1 MKYIDIHCH
10 LDFKDYDAD
19 RQEVLMRM
27 KEKGVEAITIGTDLK
42 SSKRAVEIAEGK
54 SCRQAGKIFGRVL
67 VCILKKCQRCPL
79 TLQNLKS

>member
-42 SSKRAVEIAEGK
+42 SSKRAVEIAE
-54 SCRQAGKIFGRVL
+54 ANENIFTPRRSFQ
-67 VCILKKCQRCPL
+67 KPL
-79 TLQNLKS
+79 S